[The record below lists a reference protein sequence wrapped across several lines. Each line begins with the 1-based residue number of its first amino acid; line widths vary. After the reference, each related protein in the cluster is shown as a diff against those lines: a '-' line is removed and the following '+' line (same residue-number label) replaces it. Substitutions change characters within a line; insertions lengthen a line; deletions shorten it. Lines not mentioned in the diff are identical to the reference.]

1 MKLLTKEQHE
11 SYKNAKIY
19 HICKEKFEN
28 RYFKDK
34 KYRKIRDHCHYTGQY
49 RGAAHSLFNLDYSVP
64 NKIPIVSNNG
74 PNYEYY
80 FVIKELAEEF
90 KNQFTCLGEKNE
102 KYITLTQFQWKK
114 KLEKLIK
121 MEKKLQKIYL
131 TYYNSLIV
139 QDLWQAHNQILSII
153 FLKEFL
159 ELNVYTDMM
168 IENLKHVE
176 PNVSIA
182 TVSMNI

>member
-131 TYYNSLIV
+131 TYYNSLIA
-139 QDLWQAHNQILSII
+139 QGLCQTH
-153 FLKEFL
+153 
-159 ELNVYTDMM
+159 
-168 IENLKHVE
+168 
-176 PNVSIA
+176 
-182 TVSMNI
+182 

>member
-90 KNQFTCLGEKNE
+90 KNQFTCLGENSE
-102 KYITLTQFQWKK
+102 KYISFTVPIEGEVTRIDKNREEITKNISYILQF
-114 KLEKLIK
+114 ID
-121 MEKKLQKIYL
+121 
-131 TYYNSLIV
+131 S
-139 QDLWQAHNQILSII
+139 A
-153 FLKEFL
+153 
-159 ELNVYTDMM
+159 
-168 IENLKHVE
+168 
-176 PNVSIA
+176 
-182 TVSMNI
+182 